1 MYNLLKKF
9 ITAKEP
15 QVKERY
21 QKEYKDYINMLST
34 IFKQSKTNYY
44 NHYFEANWN
53 SIKNTWKGIKS
64 ILNIKNTS
72 ADIPKT
78 LTVDVTTISNL
89 MEISNIFNNYFS
101 SIASKTKL
109 NISFS
114 HKHFSDFLKNR
125 SNISFFVSPTDKTEI
140 ENVIS
145 SLDSNKSV
153 GPNSIPTKILKL
165 LKNDISSQLSEI
177 FNISFSSGI
186 FPSILKT
193 AKVIPIHK
201 NNSKLDFSNYR
212 PISLLSNIEK
222 ILERLMYNRMYKF
235 FSDNNLIYPLQFG
248 FRQKY
253 STVHALISLTENIR
267 KSLDEEN
274 IGCGIFADLHK
285 AFDTFEHNIL
295 LSKLEHYGICGL
307 AN

>member
-1 MYNLLKKF
+1 
-9 ITAKEP
+9 
-15 QVKERY
+15 
-21 QKEYKDYINMLST
+21 MLST

-78 LTVDVTTISNL
+78 LTVDGTTISNP

-125 SNISFFVSPTDKTEI
+125 FNISFFESAI
-140 ENVIS
+140 
-145 SLDSNKSV
+145 DSNKSA
-153 GPNSIPTKILKL
+153 GPNSIPTKALKL
-165 LKNDISSQLSEI
+165 LKNDISSQVSGI
-177 FNISFSSGI
+177 FNISFSSSI

-193 AKVIPIHK
+193 AKVITIHK

-212 PISLLSNIEK
+212 PFSLLSNIA
-222 ILERLMYNRMYKF
+222 NF
-235 FSDNNLIYPLQFG
+235 F
-248 FRQKY
+248 
-253 STVHALISLTENIR
+253 
-267 KSLDEEN
+267 
-274 IGCGIFADLHK
+274 
-285 AFDTFEHNIL
+285 
-295 LSKLEHYGICGL
+295 
-307 AN
+307 